1 MAQGP
6 AVPAFILRGHLAPV
20 HCLMFFGANA
30 YLASGDSEGWI
41 VIWSLASKRPIAV
54 WRAHIKGVTGIRY
67 SNRHGLLTHG
77 RDHKLRAWKL
87 DFSETAAAILSKT
100 LPVEGAG
107 DDQAQPWLLHSMDMS
122 ALNFSTFA
130 ICEISADEL
139 LIASP
144 NGLDHGGVDI
154 FQLPSQRRI
163 SQLHSDKETN
173 TGMVMSL
180 ALLLNTK
187 PQSLELICGYE
198 DGQVALYSSPSPLF
212 PHETQWQRLVLVR
225 LHSQPVMSLC
235 VSATSSFFVTSSADA
250 QIAKVSVDTSR
261 GSAVTQH
268 PKITNTK
275 HAGQQGLSIRSDDK
289 IFATAGWDARV
300 RVYSAKT
307 LKELAVLKWH
317 KDGVSSTAFANV
329 LDELG
334 NTASAIEDG
343 NSVSKSPLDIIREHR
358 NLKAQRTH
366 WLAAGGKDGKI
377 SLWDL
382 F

>member
-1 MAQGP
+1 MAQSP
-6 AVPAFILRGHLAPV
+6 AVPTFILRGHLAPV
-20 HCLMFFGANA
+20 HCLLFFEANT
-30 YLASGDSEGWI
+30 YLASGDSEGWV
-41 VIWSLASKRPIAV
+41 VIWSLASRRPAAV
-54 WRAHIKGVTGIRY
+54 WRAHTKGVTGIKH
-67 SNRHGLLTHG
+67 STRHGLLTHG
-77 RDHKLRAWKL
+77 RDHKLRAWKS
-87 DFSETAAAILSKT
+87 DFSEIGILQPSKT
-100 LPVEGAG
+100 LPAEGAR
-107 DDQAQPWLLHSMDMS
+107 DDQPQPWLLHSMDMS

-130 ICEISADEL
+130 ICETSADEL

-163 SQLHSDKETN
+163 SQLHSDKDVK
-173 TGMVMSL
+173 TGMAMAL
-180 ALLLNTK
+180 ALLLNTELHMF
-187 PQSLELICGYE
+187 QLICGYE
-198 DGQVALYSSPSPLF
+198 DGRFALYNSPGPLSPY
-212 PHETQWQRLVLVR
+212 ESQWQRLALVR

-250 QIAKVSVDTSR
+250 QIAKVAIDMSNGNVS
-261 GSAVTQH
+261 TQH

-275 HAGQQGLSIRSDDK
+275 HAGQQGLSIRSDER

-317 KDGVSSTAFANV
+317 KDGVSSTAIADI
-329 LDELG
+329 LGELNESTSAG
-334 NTASAIEDG
+334 ETEASI
-343 NSVSKSPLDIIREHR
+343 SKSPLDIIRDSR
-358 NLKAQRTH
+358 NLKAKRTH